1 MSENKV
7 KKNSNLRAK
16 KEVESNKGEAKQ
28 RKAKKQISREDAL
41 KMLSDT
47 CNELKQI
54 IQDLKE
60 DQMKL
65 QSSSMPLKKVNDLI
79 NETLNNLNEDL
90 EEINE
95 KAHFF
100 NLPTA
105 IVRDAGLTQLEPGTA
120 TCLGIG
126 PAPTNLINQVTSKL
140 KLL

>member
-1 MSENKV
+1 MAENKV

-16 KEVESNKGEAKQ
+16 KEAVNEVKEVSKQQ
-28 RKAKKQISREDAL
+28 RKPKKQMSREDAL

-47 CNELKQI
+47 GNELKQI

-65 QSSSMPLKKVNDLI
+65 QCMPLKKVNDLI

-95 KAHFF
+95 KYEELKS
-100 NLPTA
+100 LPE
-105 IVRDAGLTQLEPGTA
+105 VLHLE
-120 TCLGIG
+120 
-126 PAPTNLINQVTSKL
+126 NK
-140 KLL
+140 

>member
-1 MSENKV
+1 MSENKM

-16 KEVESNKGEAKQ
+16 KEVESKKGEAKQ
-28 RKAKKQISREDAL
+28 QRKPKKQMTREDAL
-41 KMLSDT
+41 KMLTDT

-65 QSSSMPLKKVNDLI
+65 QSVSPSMPLKKVNDLI

-95 KAHFF
+95 KYEELKS
-100 NLPTA
+100 LPEESA
-105 IVRDAGLTQLEPGTA
+105 
-120 TCLGIG
+120 
-126 PAPTNLINQVTSKL
+126 
-140 KLL
+140 